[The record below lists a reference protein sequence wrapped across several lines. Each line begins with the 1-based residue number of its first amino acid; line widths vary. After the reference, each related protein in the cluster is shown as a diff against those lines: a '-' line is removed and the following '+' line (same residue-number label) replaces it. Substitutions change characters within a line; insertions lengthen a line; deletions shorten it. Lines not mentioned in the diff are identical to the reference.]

1 MSASTTS
8 SHFWDLPLRVLPR
21 VVPGSSCSA
30 NVTQRART
38 TASSCPCAPAANGSC
53 PLRGAKCYGS
63 RMWGR
68 WGRWFTLALVLAA
81 CAELDNVSESAS
93 HTPAAPAYEGAA
105 PPTVDAGEGEADVA
119 SEGAGDG
126 NADAAD
132 DVIEDLVDFADATD
146 SADAADAAPIVFA
159 CVTDAEAT
167 DAACKWLVKGSSSP
181 CFATRDQACACLGC
195 PDAQCLASGP
205 RLCLPTLGKG
215 GTPTS
220 WDGGCPPRYVWCGD
234 AAAPDAADQ

>member
-1 MSASTTS
+1 
-8 SHFWDLPLRVLPR
+8 V
-21 VVPGSSCSA
+21 
-30 NVTQRART
+30 
-38 TASSCPCAPAANGSC
+38 
-53 PLRGAKCYGS
+53 
-63 RMWGR
+63 

-105 PPTVDAGEGEADVA
+105 PHTVDAGEGEADVA

-126 NADAAD
+126 NAESAD
-132 DVIEDLVDFADATD
+132 DVIEDVVDSADAAH

-167 DAACKWLVKGSSSP
+167 DAACKWVVKGSSSP

-195 PDAQCLASGP
+195 PAAQCLASGP